1 MNFDELFD
9 QGRADPVAA
18 WEAVAIATGLN
29 AAEIDPASAANMAG
43 SPDLAIDPQA
53 SVALAV
59 VLAGAAA
66 RALELCAG
74 DPQDVDFQRRFGAV
88 SAHASAAEMLARRH
102 AGGLQA
108 AVIARE
114 SMRYSWSAIELAM
127 RTSRSGELDA
137 IGQAALRL
145 LCDPSRPADERL
157 DRAPA
162 RERLSA

>member
-9 QGRADPVAA
+9 RARADPIAA
-18 WEAVAIATGLN
+18 WESVAIV
-29 AAEIDPASAANMAG
+29 AG
-43 SPDLAIDPQA
+43 SPALEVDPEA

-66 RALELCAG
+66 RAVELCAG
-74 DPQDVDFQRRFGAV
+74 DAEDPDFQRRFGAV
-88 SAHASAAEMLARRH
+88 SAHASAAEMLARRD

-137 IGQAALRL
+137 IAQAALRL
-145 LCDPSRPADERL
+145 LCDPLRPADEDL
-157 DRAPA
+157 DRALA

>member
-9 QGRADPVAA
+9 RAHADPVAA
-18 WEAVAIATGLN
+18 WE
-29 AAEIDPASAANMAG
+29 SAAIVAG
-43 SPDLAIDPQA
+43 SPDPEIDPQP

-66 RALELCAG
+66 RAVELCAG
-74 DPQDVDFQRRFGAV
+74 DPQDADFQRRFGAV
-88 SAHASAAEMLARRH
+88 SAHASAAQMLARRD

-137 IGQAALRL
+137 IGQAALLL
-145 LCDPSRPADERL
+145 LCDPVRPPDERL
-157 DRAPA
+157 DRALA

>member
-1 MNFDELFD
+1 MHRSSLEELFD
-9 QGRADPVAA
+9 RARADPLAA
-18 WEAVAIATGLN
+18 WESAAIAPGSPDL
-29 AAEIDPASAANMAG
+29 EIDPA
-43 SPDLAIDPQA
+43 A
-53 SVALAV
+53 SVALAI

-66 RALELCAG
+66 RAVELCAG
-74 DPQDVDFQRRFGAV
+74 DPQDADFQRRFGAV
-88 SAHASAAEMLARRH
+88 SAHASAAEMLARRD

-145 LCDPSRPADERL
+145 LCDPVRPAEEQAPGPGAGA
-157 DRAPA
+157 RAA
-162 RERLSA
+162 QR